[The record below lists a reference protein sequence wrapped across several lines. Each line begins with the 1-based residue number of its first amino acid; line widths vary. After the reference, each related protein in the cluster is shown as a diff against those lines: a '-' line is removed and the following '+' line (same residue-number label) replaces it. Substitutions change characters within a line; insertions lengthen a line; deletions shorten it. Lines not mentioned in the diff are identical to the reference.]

1 MVTVITD
8 CQNRTVPGIFSLF
21 WLTFSEKVR
30 IVCMKANDGV
40 NYNRNY
46 KDTLF
51 RKLFGENRENA
62 LSLYNAVNGTHYTN
76 AEDLEFTTL
85 DDVVYMKMK
94 NDVSF
99 IFGNYL
105 NLYEHQ
111 STLNPNMPLRGLL
124 YFADMYRQII
134 PASERIYGSKLQE
147 IPAPKYIVFYNGTD
161 RLEGGRK
168 VLHLSDAFRPFGVSE
183 GFEWTA
189 TVIDINYGANADI
202 MENCKVLSEYA
213 QFIAKIREECGRLEK
228 AKSNNQDIL
237 RQAIDAATE
246 YCIQNDILKDFLE
259 KNRKEVMDVCLTEFN
274 QERYNQ
280 IVREEGREEGEV
292 IGYIHMGEKMGLT
305 SQDIIRFIVEE
316 TEISQEEAKRLY
328 EEYKGK

>member
-1 MVTVITD
+1 MKKRSYELPMP
-8 CQNRTVPGIFSLF
+8 NR
-21 WLTFSEKVR
+21 E
-30 IVCMKANDGV
+30 
-40 NYNRNY
+40 Y
-46 KDTLF
+46 KDTIF
-51 RKLFGENRENA
+51 RWIFSIIENL
-62 LSLYNAVNGTHYTN
+62 LSLYNAVTGKNYQN
-76 AEDLEFTTL
+76 PEDLDIVTL
-85 DDVVYMKMK
+85 ENAIYMGMK
-94 NDVSF
+94 NDLAFVLEM
-99 IFGNYL
+99 GLY
-105 NLYEHQ
+105 LYEHQ
-111 STLNPNMPLRGLL
+111 STYNPNIPLRDLF
-124 YFADMYRQII
+124 YI
-134 PASERIYGSKLQE
+134 ASEYQDLVDEKSLYSSGIQK
-147 IPAPKYIVFYNGTD
+147 IPTPNFLVFYNGTD